1 MDWATFFGAILGS
14 AITASIS
21 VYLANKAIKNDIA
34 NLDKVIKTRIGVEVL
49 SKNRQEWINQV
60 RDCVITLE
68 VNLNYIQQVFTEKC
82 MTISDKEKLTH
93 ELSDIYMK
101 TISTLIKLQLL
112 LSSKKNTEKKM
123 DESNNDYHIRKRSN
137 LCMLILNK
145 KLEKLKDIMWDYQ
158 IRAQGVIYNREMHP
172 LFPPSIKKITHS
184 SFGILFITKKLIQIE
199 WKRISKIQ

>member
-34 NLDKVIKTRIGVEVL
+34 NLDKVIKTRIGMEVL

-68 VNLNYIQQVFTEKC
+68 VDLNYIQQKFPEKC

-101 TISTLIKLQLL
+101 IISTLIKLQLL
-112 LSSKKNTEKKM
+112 LSPKKNTEKKM

-158 IRAQGVIYNREMHP
+158 TRAQGVIYNREMHL
-172 LFPPSIKKITHS
+172 LFPPSLKKITHS